1 MIDLTRRDC
10 LQQTM
15 AALAAT
21 GVSLS
26 SARGTG
32 SQGSYRPGIKLAEV
46 PIAGDSKYQ
55 LARQM
60 GITHAVIGAPL
71 SGIPRQQYME
81 ALEKTKAAHDAVGMK
96 IAAFEGG
103 MPIRR
108 ACILGTDGRDE
119 EIENWIA
126 ALEAVSKIGVRIV
139 LWDWVAGPSAFAW
152 VRTKRDALTR
162 GGALTSEFDNGDAKK
177 LGLTEFGEVSRE
189 KMWETVA
196 YFLKAVIPVA
206 EKYNVRMAL
215 HPNDPPLTP
224 LRGIGRI
231 ATSAADFRRIL
242 NIVPSPVNG
251 ITFCQANFSAMAGDN
266 VYDMA
271 TEFCKRKKI
280 FFVHFR
286 NIDGDREHF
295 LEKFHDD
302 GQIDMPRM
310 MKIYHEFGFDGP
322 MRPDHAPIMAGENN
336 DRPGYG
342 TQGKIFAF
350 GYMIGILQSLQI
362 PYE

>member
-1 MIDLTRRDC
+1 M
-10 LQQTM
+10 
-15 AALAAT
+15 LAAT
-21 GVSLS
+21 GVDAS
-26 SARGTG
+26 SSRGTQIPA
-32 SQGSYRPGIKLAEV
+32 SRRPGIKLAEV
-46 PIAGDSKYQ
+46 PIGGDDKYQ

-60 GITHAVIGAPL
+60 GITHAVVGAGL
-71 SGIPRQQYME
+71 SRIPRQQYMDT
-81 ALEKTKAAHDAVGMK
+81 LEKIRAAHDAMGMK

-103 MPIRR
+103 MPSKRS
-108 ACILGTDGRDE
+108 CTLGLDDRDE
-119 EIENWIA
+119 EIQNWIA
-126 ALEAVSKIGVRIV
+126 ALEAISKVGIPVV
-139 LWDWVAGPSAFAW
+139 LWDWVAGPSTFAW
-152 VRTKRDALTR
+152 VRTKRDAVTR
-162 GGALTSEFDNGDAKK
+162 GGALTSEFDNSDAKK
-177 LGLTEFGEVSRE
+177 LGLTESGEVSRD
-189 KMWETVA
+189 KMWETVT

-215 HPNDPPLTP
+215 HPNDPPLSP

-231 ATSAADFRRIL
+231 ATSAADFRRIMD
-242 NIVPSPVNG
+242 IVPSPVNG
-251 ITFCQANFSAMAGDN
+251 ITFCQANFSAMTGDN

-271 TEFCKRKKI
+271 TEFCKQKKI

-310 MKIYHEFGFDGP
+310 MKIYHDYGFDGP
-322 MRPDHAPIMAGENN
+322 MRPDHAPIMVGEKN

-342 TQGKIFAF
+342 TLGKIFAF
-350 GYMIGILQSLQI
+350 GYMIGILQALQI